1 MPSLRA
7 LEVMVTLARVG
18 SIGATARALHLSQPA
33 VSHQVASLER
43 EVGVP
48 LVDRSPGGATLTRY
62 GRAFVEHARVA
73 VAAVEHALSATR
85 TADAEQPIRLAVAES
100 FTLPFLVP
108 AAARWNA
115 DGRTPLQLVETTS
128 AALSIDDLRA
138 GLLDLVVVPGPATV
152 DGLHVER
159 LGIEEIVVVG
169 GTTRDDSPGRMPI
182 AALRDEAGLI
192 GVDASNGYS
201 AWLAERLADAGV
213 LMTYR
218 LRTRSVQQ
226 AAALAAAGFGIAPV
240 PRSALTTGTVAIG
253 LEPPLERSVLAITR
267 TSPDASV
274 TALVEALRSRVSTA
288 TRPKAAPALR
298 Q

>member
-7 LEVMVTLARVG
+7 LEVLVVLARAG

-48 LVDRSPGGATLTRY
+48 LVDRSAAGATLTRY

-73 VAAVEHALSATR
+73 VDAAERAVSAAR
-85 TADAEQPIRLAVAES
+85 SADAAQPIRLAVAES

-108 AAARWNA
+108 VVTRWNA

-128 AALSIDDLRA
+128 ASASIEDLRT
-138 GLLDLVVVPGPATV
+138 GLLDLVVVPGPATL

-169 GTTRDDSPGRMPI
+169 RTAGDTHGRRLPI
-182 AALRDEAGLI
+182 AELGDEAGLI

-201 AWLAERLADAGV
+201 AWLTERLAGAGV
-213 LMTYR
+213 VVSHR

-226 AAALAAAGFGIAPV
+226 AAALASAGFGVAAV
-240 PRSALTTGTVAIG
+240 PRSALAPGTQAVG
-253 LEPPLERSVLAITR
+253 LHPPLERTVLAITR

-274 TALVEALRSRVSTA
+274 GALVAALRGRVASA
-288 TRPKAAPALR
+288 TLARS
-298 Q
+298 

>member
-7 LEVMVTLARVG
+7 LEVMVVLARVG

-48 LVDRSPGGATLTRY
+48 LVDRNPTGATLTRY
-62 GRAFVEHARVA
+62 GRALVDHARLA
-73 VAAVEHALSATR
+73 VDAAERAVSAAR

-108 AAARWNA
+108 VVTRWNA

-128 AALSIDDLRA
+128 ASASIDDLRA
-138 GLLDLVVVPGPATV
+138 GLLDLVVVPGPATL

-169 GTTRDDSPGRMPI
+169 RTVGEDSPGRIPI
-182 AALRDEAGLI
+182 AVLGDGAGLI
-192 GVDASNGYS
+192 GVDPSNGYS
-201 AWLAERLADAGV
+201 SWLAERLAGAGV
-213 LMTYR
+213 LVAYN
-218 LRTRSVQQ
+218 LQTRSVQQ
-226 AAALAAAGFGIAPV
+226 AAALASAGFGIAPV
-240 PRSALTTGTVAIG
+240 PRSALSPGTVALG
-253 LEPPLERSVLAITR
+253 LQPPLERTVLAITR
-267 TSPDASV
+267 VSSDESV
-274 TALVEALRSRVSTA
+274 TALVEALRARISSA
-288 TRPKAAPALR
+288 TLA
-298 Q
+298 

>member
-48 LVDRSPGGATLTRY
+48 LVDRNPAGATLTRY
-62 GRAFVEHARVA
+62 GRALVDHARLA
-73 VAAVEHALSATR
+73 VDAAERAVGAAR
-85 TADAEQPIRLAVAES
+85 TADAEEPIRLAVAES

-108 AAARWNA
+108 VVTRWNA

-128 AALSIDDLRA
+128 AAVSIDDLRA

-169 GTTRDDSPGRMPI
+169 RTTGDVPAGRLPVAELG
-182 AALRDEAGLI
+182 AAGGLI
-192 GVDASNGYS
+192 GVDASNGYG
-201 AWLAERLADAGV
+201 AWLAEQLAGAGV
-213 LMTYR
+213 LVSFA
-218 LRTRSVQQ
+218 LQTRSVQQ
-226 AAALAAAGFGIAPV
+226 AAALASAGFGVAPV
-240 PRSALTTGTVAIG
+240 PRSALGNGMVAVG
-253 LEPPLERSVLAITR
+253 LHPPLERSVLAITR
-267 TSPDASV
+267 ASPDESV
-274 TALVEALRSRVSTA
+274 TALVEALRSRISSA
-288 TRPKAAPALR
+288 TRA
-298 Q
+298 

>member
-7 LEVMVTLARVG
+7 LEVMVVLARVG

-48 LVDRSPGGATLTRY
+48 LVDRNPAGATLTRY
-62 GRAFVEHARVA
+62 GRALIDHARLAVDAAERA
-73 VAAVEHALSATR
+73 VAAAR

-108 AAARWNA
+108 VVTRWNA

-128 AALSIDDLRA
+128 ASTSIDDLRA
-138 GLLDLVVVPGPATV
+138 GLLDLVVVPGPATL

-169 GTTRDDSPGRMPI
+169 RIAEEGSPARMPI
-182 AALRDEAGLI
+182 AALGDEAGLI
-192 GVDASNGYS
+192 GVDTSNGYS
-201 AWLAERLADAGV
+201 AWLTDRLTGAGV
-213 LMTYR
+213 IVSYSLQ
-218 LRTRSVQQ
+218 TRSVQQ
-226 AAALAAAGFGIAPV
+226 AAALASAGFGIAPV
-240 PRSALTTGTVAIG
+240 PRSALSAGTVAVG
-253 LEPPLERSVLAITR
+253 LQPPLERTILAITR
-267 TSPDASV
+267 ASPDESV
-274 TALVEALRSRVSTA
+274 TALVKALRDRISSA
-288 TRPKAAPALR
+288 TRS
-298 Q
+298 